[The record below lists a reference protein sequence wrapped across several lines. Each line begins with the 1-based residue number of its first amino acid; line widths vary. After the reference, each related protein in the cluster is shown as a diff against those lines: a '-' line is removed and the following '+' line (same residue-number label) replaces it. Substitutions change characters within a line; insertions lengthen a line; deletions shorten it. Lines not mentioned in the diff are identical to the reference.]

1 MDAGCLSAASVFR
14 KNARKKGEE
23 IDIGAMGLSSATA
36 GRHDQLHKMWYVL
49 ITILASKIYY
59 LWERR

>member
-23 IDIGAMGLSSATA
+23 IDIGAMGLSIGTGFDPVPPLA
-36 GRHDQLHKMWYVL
+36 DL
-49 ITILASKIYY
+49 INYTKCGMF
-59 LWERR
+59 